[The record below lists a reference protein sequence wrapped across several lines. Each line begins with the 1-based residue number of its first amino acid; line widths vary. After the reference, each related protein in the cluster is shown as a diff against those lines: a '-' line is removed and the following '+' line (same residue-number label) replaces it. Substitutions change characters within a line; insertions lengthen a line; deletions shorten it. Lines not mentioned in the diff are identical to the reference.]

1 MPARTMIGIDVLAR
15 GLPHRLGARFIE
27 EAHPDE
33 QIVSGA
39 AQAML
44 KILASQKMRALA
56 NVQERACCRQAEAR
70 QEAEGGKMSEWPLE
84 DRKQDFELALLDVL
98 ETRSGGDQTVK
109 VREVFTTDEVEHLA
123 SFFWLKVTA
132 DGEVLD
138 ALQ

>member
-1 MPARTMIGIDVLAR
+1 LPRKKCERWPTFKSGLAAAKPKRARK
-15 GLPHRLGARFIE
+15 PK
-27 EAHPDE
+27 EA
-33 QIVSGA
+33 
-39 AQAML
+39 
-44 KILASQKMRALA
+44 
-56 NVQERACCRQAEAR
+56 
-70 QEAEGGKMSEWPLE
+70 KMSEWPLE